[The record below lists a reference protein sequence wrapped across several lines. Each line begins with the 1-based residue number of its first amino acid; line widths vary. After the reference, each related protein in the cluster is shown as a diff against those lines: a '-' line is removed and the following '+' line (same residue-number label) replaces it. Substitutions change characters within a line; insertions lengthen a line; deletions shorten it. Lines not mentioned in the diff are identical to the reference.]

1 MKKLCVITGATSG
14 IGKATA
20 IELAKL
26 GFDLILTGRNEI
38 NGKSI
43 SDSLVKSTRSNLNLL
58 SVTSLH

>member
-1 MKKLCVITGATSG
+1 MQNKLCLITGATSG

-38 NGKSI
+38 KGKDI
-43 SDSLVKSTRSNLNLL
+43 SDSLVKK
-58 SVTSLH
+58 V